1 MAGGVSCTWFG
12 CCDSSGAI
20 KVALMLW
27 LYGMMMMMFSITA
40 VLQTL
45 SVQWY
50 CSTAARM
57 MCYGI
62 T

>member
-1 MAGGVSCTWFG
+1 VLILLSESIGYGIDAMV
-12 CCDSSGAI
+12 
-20 KVALMLW
+20 
-27 LYGMMMMMFSITA
+27 YGMMMMMMMLLLSTA

-45 SVQWY
+45 SVQQY

-57 MCYGI
+57 MCYGV